1 MKFIV
6 NEFRSLIEAAKGGK
20 FKRDV
25 YRQLAMFAL
34 ALFALIPMWD
44 ASQVVIYF
52 IGVTALFG
60 MGVHLLRII
69 FFPNISMDEMAVKAK
84 ETPAGAAAIFVS
96 LTIFI
101 CTLFFVA
108 SQLVGIK

>member
-1 MKFIV
+1 MNFIR
-6 NEFRSLIEAAKGGK
+6 NEIASMMEVFKNGK
-20 FKRDV
+20 FKRDL
-25 YRQLAMFAL
+25 YRQIAMFVL

-44 ASQVVIYF
+44 ASQVVLYF

-69 FFPNISMDEMAVKAK
+69 FFPNISMDAMAEKAK

-96 LTIFI
+96 LTFFI